1 MDCSGDISRGEW
13 GVCGL
18 TWWLGLYVLEI
29 TWNGGSPG
37 GLKEQVD
44 LLSWIAGEVS
54 VCVSKGGGGVLDVF
68 GPFVYPAAV
77 NSDLA
82 EMFLRKALK

>member
-1 MDCSGDISRGEW
+1 MSRR
-13 GVCGL
+13 
-18 TWWLGLYVLEI
+18 
-29 TWNGGSPG
+29 
-37 GLKEQVD
+37 
-44 LLSWIAGEVS
+44 
-54 VCVSKGGGGVLDVF
+54 GGGGVLDVF